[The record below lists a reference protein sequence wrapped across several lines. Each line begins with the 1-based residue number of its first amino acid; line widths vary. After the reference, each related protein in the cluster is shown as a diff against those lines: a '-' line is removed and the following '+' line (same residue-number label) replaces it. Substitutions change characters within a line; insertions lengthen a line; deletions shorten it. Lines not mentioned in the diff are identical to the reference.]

1 MANANRFGDCS
12 AHSSRRSKI
21 HRAGSSAATGG
32 PEISVRKPIRASIA
46 RMGAGLI
53 RQNPEAQDL
62 EGFRRWRWRPIK
74 SVHQLRA
81 PAVIELN
88 SIDATAVPLE
98 SQIGRAHV

>member
-1 MANANRFGDCS
+1 MANANRFGNCW

-21 HRAGSSAATGG
+21 HRAGRSAVTGG

-46 RMGAGLI
+46 RMGAGLLI

-62 EGFRRWRWRPIK
+62 EGFRRWRWRPIQ
-74 SVHQLRA
+74 SVYQLRA

-98 SQIGRAHV
+98 SW

>member
-21 HRAGSSAATGG
+21 HRAGRSPVTGG

-62 EGFRRWRWRPIK
+62 ERLRRWRRCEWDGAHE
-74 SVHQLRA
+74 VCA
-81 PAVIELN
+81 PAVVELN
-88 SIDATAVPLE
+88 GVDSAAVPQE
-98 SQIGRAHV
+98 RW